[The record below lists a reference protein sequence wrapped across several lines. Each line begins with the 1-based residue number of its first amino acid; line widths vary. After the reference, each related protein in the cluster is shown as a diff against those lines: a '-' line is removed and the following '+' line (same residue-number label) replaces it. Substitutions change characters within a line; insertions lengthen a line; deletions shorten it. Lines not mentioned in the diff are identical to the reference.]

1 MGIYHL
7 DNLFNATSIAV
18 VGASEKNGTIGCAIM
33 QNLLKSGY
41 AGKLFPI
48 NPHYSN
54 VFSIPAYRSLKD
66 LEGPVDLAV
75 IAIPLTHVPELIKQ
89 CVKVG
94 VKGLVVI
101 SAGGKEIGQEGREIE
116 EEIRQEAK
124 KGGIR
129 IMGPNCLGFF
139 CAGSKINAGFALGS
153 ILPGNMAF
161 ISQSGA
167 ICTAI
172 ADLSIQEQMG
182 FSHYISIGSM
192 LDIDF
197 GDLIDYL
204 GNDPNVK
211 SIILYVESLTNF
223 RKFMSAARAVSRVK
237 PIVVLKAGK
246 SAAGA
251 RAAASHTGAM
261 AGEDAVY
268 TAAFRRA
275 GILRVDTIQELF
287 DCAELLAKQP
297 RPLGPRLAIITNAG
311 GPGVMAADALSTYG
325 FEPHA
330 LGPDTK
336 QRLDK
341 ILPHYWSR
349 NNPIDILGDASPERY
364 RQALE
369 VCVSSSEFDAILIMM
384 VPQALTDAAVVA
396 AELTGALGKSRILSL
411 TVCMGGESMDKAR
424 EMYNKA
430 GIPTYE
436 TPERAVRAFMHM
448 VSYTRNLE
456 MLQETPPS
464 LHRSLTFDAP
474 KAKHIVHA
482 ALDRPN
488 HLLTE
493 TESKALLTA
502 YGIPVNPTKEA
513 TSDEEAVGL
522 AETLG
527 YPLVMKVNSRDITHK
542 SDAHGVLLNLKN
554 AEDIRSAYRAIM
566 SAAHDYDP
574 KAELLGVTLQPM
586 LQRIEHELLLGGI
599 RDKDF
604 GPVVLF
610 GSGGTLTEILR
621 DRSLALPPLNRLLAR
636 RLIEDTR
643 AYAFLKGYRNR
654 PPANLELLE
663 EILIRISQLVTDL
676 PEIAELD
683 INPLV
688 VSGDQMY
695 AIDARVIVKPSEVSS
710 PYHMV
715 ISPYPNEYETYW
727 HMKDGTEVFIRP
739 IKPEDAPLLE
749 ELFSSL
755 SPRSIYFRFFS
766 PLKHLPKDMLARFTQ
781 IDYDRDMAFVG
792 IHKQNGK
799 ERFLGVGRLISLPDF
814 TTAEF
819 AIVVGDPWQGKG
831 LGARLLS
838 LLISIATKRGI
849 NTLEGRVLA
858 ENTSMLSLCHKTG
871 FTVTRIPDTN
881 EYEVEKHLN
890 RGSSVAH
897 SLPSPTAIPI

>member
-7 DNLFNATSIAV
+7 DYLFNATYIAD
-18 VGASEKNGTIGCAIM
+18 VGASEKTGTIGHAVM

-41 AGKLFPI
+41 EGRLFPI

-54 VFSIPAYRSLKD
+54 VFSIPAYHSLKD
-66 LEGPVDLAV
+66 LEGPIDLAV
-75 IAIPLTHVPELIKQ
+75 VAIPLTHVPELIKQ
-89 CVKVG
+89 CIKVE

-101 SAGGKEIGQEGREIE
+101 SAGGKEIGSKGREIE

-139 CAGSKINAGFALGS
+139 CAGSKINASFALDS

-172 ADLSIQEQMG
+172 ADLSVQEQMG
-182 FSHYISIGSM
+182 FSHYVSIGSM

-204 GNDPNVK
+204 GNDPRVK

-275 GILRVDTIQELF
+275 GILRVDTIEELF

-311 GPGVMAADALSTYG
+311 GPGVMAADALSSYG
-325 FEPHA
+325 IEPHA

-336 QRLDK
+336 QKLDEF
-341 ILPHYWSR
+341 LPPFWSR
-349 NNPIDILGDASPERY
+349 NNPIDILGDASPQRY
-364 RQALE
+364 RQALD
-369 VCVSSSEFDAILIMM
+369 VCVSSSDFDAILIMM
-384 VPQALTDAAVVA
+384 VPQALTDAAAVA
-396 AELTGALGKSRILSL
+396 AELTKTLGDRRHLLL
-411 TVCMGGESMDKAR
+411 TVCMGGASMVKAR
-424 EMYNKA
+424 EIYNKA
-430 GIPTYE
+430 GIPTFE

-456 MLQETPPS
+456 MLQEIPPS
-464 LHRSLTFDAP
+464 LPRSLTFDVS
-474 KAKHIVHA
+474 KGNRVVHA

-493 TESKALLTA
+493 TESKTLLAA

-513 TSDEEAVGL
+513 ASEDEAVQL

-542 SDAHGVLLNLKN
+542 SDAHGVILNLKN
-554 AEDIRSAYRAIM
+554 TEDIRSAYRAIM
-566 SAAHDYDP
+566 SAAHDYNP

-586 LQRIEHELLLGGI
+586 LQRIEHELLVGGI

-604 GPVVLF
+604 GPVILF

-643 AYAFLKGYRNR
+643 AYVFLKGYRNR
-654 PPANLELLE
+654 PPANLDLLE
-663 EILIRISQLVTDL
+663 EVLIRVSQLVTDL
-676 PEIAELD
+676 PEVAELD

-688 VSGDQMY
+688 VSGDRMY
-695 AIDARVIVKPSEVSS
+695 AVDARVVVKSSDVSS

-749 ELFSSL
+749 KLFSSL
-755 SPRSIYFRFFS
+755 SPKSIYFRFFS

-781 IDYDRDMAFVG
+781 IDYDRDMAFVASHTLG
-792 IHKQNGK
+792 GE
-799 ERFLGVGRLISLPDF
+799 ERFLGVGRLMSLPDF

-831 LGARLLS
+831 LGAQLLS
-838 LLISIATKRGI
+838 LVISIAAKRGI
-849 NTLEGRVLA
+849 KKLGGRVLA
-858 ENTSMLSLCHKTG
+858 ENTTMLSLCHKTG
-871 FTVTRIPDTN
+871 FTVNRIPDTG
-881 EYEVEKHLN
+881 EYEVEKRL
-890 RGSSVAH
+890 S
-897 SLPSPTAIPI
+897 